1 MALKYLARLLLASSS
16 TVAFAAVSH
25 ASASNSTEIYLFPY
39 FQNNGNSG
47 IYLSDSTNGIN
58 FSALNGGNPI
68 FTPPASFGS
77 QNLTRDP
84 AIIYQNGI
92 FDMVWTSN
100 WTGSVFGFAQS
111 TNLKDWTNIQE
122 IQPFTGTTQPVNVWA
137 PEIQYNPVANN
148 YVIMFSSAMT
158 QSEYNNDNHRMY
170 SITSTN
176 LTTFSSA
183 STTPFFDPGYS
194 VIDGQMIYTP
204 LSNQWIMVYKNESAG
219 QKNLNIA
226 TISANTLDTALA
238 ANNGIPISDWTL
250 NANNP
255 IIGPGSSNTDPNLLQ
270 AAEGPILRRSLDG
283 TQWFLYWDAFENGH
297 FAMASSSNLANWTYQ
312 DMTNPVSDPRH
323 GAVFYAPSSAVA
335 YLATPEPGTLY
346 LLLSAIFGTR
356 LLLRDRWRRS
366 AAA

>member
-1 MALKYLARLLLASSS
+1 M
-16 TVAFAAVSH
+16 AFAAASH
-25 ASASNSTEIYLFPY
+25 ASVPNSPEIYLFPY

-58 FSALNGGNPI
+58 FNALNGGNPI

-100 WTGSVFGFAQS
+100 WTGNVFGFAQS
-111 TNLKDWTNIQE
+111 TNLKNWTNIQE
-122 IQPFTGTTQPVNVWA
+122 IQPFTGITQPANVWA
-137 PEIQYNPVANN
+137 PEIQYNPVNNN
-148 YVIMFSSAMT
+148 YVIMFSSAMS
-158 QSEYNNDNHRMY
+158 QSDYNNDNLRMY

-176 LTTFSSA
+176 LASFSSA
-183 STTPFFDPGYS
+183 STAPFFDPGYS
-194 VIDGQMIYTP
+194 VIDGQMIYAP
-204 LSNQWIMVYKNESAG
+204 QSNQWIMVYKNESAG

-226 TISANTLDTALA
+226 TISSNTLDIALE
-238 ANNGIPISDWTL
+238 ANNGVPISDWTL

-255 IIGPGSSNTDPNLLQ
+255 IIGPGSGNTDPSLLQ

-297 FAMASSSNLANWTYQ
+297 FAMASSTNLVNWTYQ
-312 DMTNPVSDPRH
+312 NMTNPVSDPRH
-323 GAVFYAPSSAVA
+323 GAIFFAPSSAVA
-335 YLATPEPGTLY
+335 YLAAPEPATLHLLVTAILSTT
-346 LLLSAIFGTR
+346 LLLG
-356 LLLRDRWRRS
+356 RRRRNRS
-366 AAA
+366 TDAGRPA